1 MYRPVGRPAMKLLSV
16 MTAAACVTLTGAGPA
31 GATASPT
38 PVACRPWQ
46 ALQATG
52 AGGQQYIVRN
62 KPSINHN
69 DQGMCLSDP
78 GGRAGFTVTR
88 SPGWAHTS
96 KVRAY
101 PYVGT
106 GCFAGVCAAGGEG
119 TPQRAGSLGN
129 YTVRWAT
136 VTPRESGVWNA
147 SLDLWLGPH
156 VGAGTSEVMIW
167 LRYSK
172 PPWWERLYPTV
183 KIDGAKWYVVPR
195 ATAPGRYYLSFR
207 RATPVAAA
215 TLRLAP
221 FMAAAERSG
230 AVRASWL
237 LWSVQAGFEI
247 WSGGTGLAIKNF
259 SVTP

>member
-1 MYRPVGRPAMKLLSV
+1 MYRPVARPAIRLLSV
-16 MTAAACVTLTGAGPA
+16 MTAAACLTLAAPA
-31 GATASPT
+31 GAITSPA
-38 PVACRPWQ
+38 PLACRPWQ

-52 AGGQQYIVRN
+52 AGGQQYVVRN

-69 DQGMCLSDP
+69 DRGMCLSDP
-78 GGRAGFTVTR
+78 GRRAAFTVTR

-119 TPQRAGSLGN
+119 TPPRAGALGN

-136 VTPRESGVWNA
+136 VTPRQSGVWNA

-156 VGAGTSEVMIW
+156 VGAGTSELMIW

-172 PPWWERLYPTV
+172 PPWWERLYPAV

-215 TLRLAP
+215 KLRLAP
-221 FMAAAERSG
+221 FLAAAERSG

-247 WSGGTGLAIKNF
+247 WSGGTGLAITNF

>member
-1 MYRPVGRPAMKLLSV
+1 MYRPVGRPARKLLSV
-16 MTAAACVTLTGAGPA
+16 MTAAACVTLAGAA
-31 GATASPT
+31 GATASSV
-38 PVACRPWQ
+38 PVACGPWQ
-46 ALQATG
+46 VLQVSG
-52 AGGQQYIVRN
+52 AGGQQYVVRN

-69 DQGMCLSDP
+69 DQGMCLADP
-78 GGRAGFTVTR
+78 GRRAAFTVTR
-88 SPGWAHTS
+88 SPGWAPSS

-101 PYVGT
+101 PYIGT
-106 GCFAGVCAAGGEG
+106 GCFEGACAAGREG
-119 TPQRAGSLGN
+119 VMPRAGSLGN
-129 YTVRWAT
+129 YTVNWAT

-183 KIDGAKWYVVPR
+183 KVDGAKWYVVPH
-195 ATAPGRYYLSFR
+195 TTTPGHYYISFR
-207 RATPVAAA
+207 RATPEAAA

-221 FMAAAERSG
+221 FMTVAERDG
-230 AVRASWL
+230 VVRASAL

-247 WSGGTGLAIKNF
+247 WSGGKGLAITNF
-259 SVTP
+259 SVTQ

>member
-1 MYRPVGRPAMKLLSV
+1 MKYRAVGQPARIVLTV
-16 MTAAACVTLTGAGPA
+16 MTAAAACASLAAAPA
-31 GATASPT
+31 ATASST

-46 ALQATG
+46 ALRPAG
-52 AGGQQYIVRN
+52 AARQKYVIRN

-69 DQGMCLSDP
+69 DHGMCLSDP

-88 SPGWAHTS
+88 SPGLATS
-96 KVRAY
+96 AKVRAY
-101 PYVGT
+101 PYIGT
-106 GCFAGVCAAGGEG
+106 GCFKNVCAAGGEG
-119 TPQRAGSLGN
+119 VTRRAGSLGN
-129 YTVRWAT
+129 YAVRWAT
-136 VTPRESGVWNA
+136 VTPRNSGVWNA

-172 PPWWERLYPTV
+172 PSWWKGLYPTAT
-183 KIDGAKWYVVPR
+183 IDGAKWYLVPH
-195 ATAPGRYYLSFR
+195 TTSDGRYYISFR
-207 RATPVAAA
+207 RATPVASA

-221 FMAAAERSG
+221 FMAEAERLG

-247 WSGGTGLAIKNF
+247 WSGGRGLGVSRF
-259 SVTP
+259 SVTQ